1 MRTIYIAEDGTEFN
15 NVWDC
20 EDYEAL
26 LSHQEIYNIAFF
38 DEMSNKTFVK
48 HGDEFN
54 DDLYN
59 YAEKIIVHNEREL
72 ECLKW
77 ITDYCGWCEFED
89 ITSPGTWIRE
99 VDEEVYSYYK
109 DSKWKK
115 VGDIS

>member
-1 MRTIYIAEDGTEFN
+1 MRIVYIAEDGTEFS

-20 EDYEAL
+20 EEYEAL
-26 LSHQEIYNIAFF
+26 LSHQEIYNIMFF
-38 DEMSNKTFVK
+38 DLMGNKTFIK

-59 YAEKIIVHNEREL
+59 YAEKIIIRSQKEL

-89 ITSPGTWIRE
+89 ITSPGVWIRE
-99 VDEEVYSYYK
+99 ENKESCGYIK
-109 DSKWKK
+109 DGKWKR
-115 VGDIS
+115 VGDVN